1 MAGSKCRHLN
11 KGGLGLHTKASYQGR
26 ASPSQTCNTSEKT
39 FTKLLTLPGK
49 PNPGFPLFPPPLG
62 NLANPAR
69 FPHSHSSGAAR
80 LSCGNV
86 GISRG
91 WRDFQGA
98 VGRVENLSL
107 VFHSFHGPGI
117 S

>member
-1 MAGSKCRHLN
+1 MMAGSKCRHLN

-69 FPHSHSSGAAR
+69 FPHSHSPILRCMEKWKTTNRFPPFPR
-80 LSCGNV
+80 LAHDDYRS
-86 GISRG
+86 
-91 WRDFQGA
+91 
-98 VGRVENLSL
+98 
-107 VFHSFHGPGI
+107 P
-117 S
+117 